1 MSDMKLYSGY
11 KKLIATILY
20 ISIVISIIMT
30 IGSVIW
36 AILDVLMAKG
46 KSELFLSFSLGIQI
60 AIIGVVLAVLF
71 FLLIL
76 FYGLF
81 KKGVTVLLKIIFK
94 PGELEERYRD
104 RIGVK
109 VIAGLLML
117 SLFAIIIG
125 IVIAVF
131 YEFILAILGGTE
143 FTLSGVLE
151 NLSGG
156 QIALIISVSYLL
168 INGLA
173 FLLIYLWFNGY
184 GLILK
189 MLYTLE
195 DED

>member
-1 MSDMKLYSGY
+1 MKLYSGY

-30 IGSVIW
+30 FGSVIW

-46 KSELFLSFSLGIQI
+46 KSELFLSWSLGIQI

-81 KKGVTVLLKIIFK
+81 KKGMTVLLKIIFK
-94 PGELEERYRD
+94 PGELEEKYRD
-104 RIGVK
+104 RTGVK

-156 QIALIISVSYLL
+156 QIALIISVSYLI

-195 DED
+195 EDD

>member
-1 MSDMKLYSGY
+1 MSNMKLYSGY
-11 KKLIATILY
+11 KQLIATILY

-36 AILDVLMAKG
+36 AILDVLMARG
-46 KSELFLSFSLGIQI
+46 KTELFLSWSLGIQI
-60 AIIGVVLAVLF
+60 AIVGVVLAALF
-71 FLLIL
+71 FLLII

-81 KKGVTVLLKIIFK
+81 KRGTSVILKIIFK
-94 PGELEERYRD
+94 PRELQERYKHRT
-104 RIGVK
+104 GVK
-109 VIAGLLML
+109 IIAGLLMV

-131 YEFILAILGGTE
+131 YEFIVAILGGTE
-143 FTLSGVLE
+143 FTLAGLLE

-156 QIALIISVSYLL
+156 QIALIISVSYLI

-173 FLLIYLWFNGY
+173 FTLIFLWFNGY
-184 GLILK
+184 ALILK

-195 DED
+195 EED

>member
-1 MSDMKLYSGY
+1 
-11 KKLIATILY
+11 
-20 ISIVISIIMT
+20 MT

-36 AILDVLMAKG
+36 AVLDVLMARG
-46 KSELFLSFSLGIQI
+46 KTELFLSWSLGIQI
-60 AIIGVVLAVLF
+60 AIVGVVLAALF
-71 FLLIL
+71 FLLII

-81 KKGVTVLLKIIFK
+81 KRGTTVLTKIIFK
-94 PGELEERYRD
+94 PRVLEEKYKNRTT
-104 RIGVK
+104 VK

-131 YEFILAILGGTE
+131 YELIMAIIGGTE
-143 FTLSGVLE
+143 FTLSGLLE

-156 QIALIISVSYLL
+156 QIALIISVSYLI

-173 FLLIYLWFNGY
+173 FFLIYLWFNGY

-195 DED
+195 EED